1 MVQLLLIA
9 GFILVHLREMAG
21 DIGVL
26 WALTPWGVA
35 ALVWGPIL
43 TVGGFVWVI
52 VAAAG
57 RRLDRAGRVASIRR
71 AETAVACL
79 RIFAGLWYAV
89 CLFAFDWPGAVRS
102 VVGDLILL
110 DDLIIVSPLLAAL
123 ILAVHIIYPI
133 ERRLRESL
141 QMRHFDEGR
150 PVHQLWSRRA
160 YVWSAVRH
168 QMLFVL
174 VPVCTIFAW
183 GEFVDRGARWMG
195 WMDASGRSSEASQPV
210 GIVLAQLAGVI
221 VILALM
227 PLVMRIV
234 WDTVPLA
241 DGPLRDRLAEICR
254 AHRVK
259 VRDLLVWRTQGTMIN
274 GAAMGIVGPARYIL
288 LSDALLENL
297 SEPQVEAVAAH
308 EVAHVRCKHTL
319 WLAMAMLA
327 TVTIVGGILGFG
339 GALLPRALANT
350 VGATVATV
358 GSLAAG
364 LLVMGLVSR
373 RFEWQADAFAAK
385 HMARRTAEITGEP
398 AVITPEAVTA
408 MTGALQAVADL
419 NGIPTERSSFRHG
432 SIAARQRK
440 LRALIGIPVDRV
452 RIDRQVGVLRVVTVI
467 GLVVAGALITL
478 GYAVN

>member
-26 WALTPWGVA
+26 WALPAWGVA
-35 ALVWGPIL
+35 AVVWAPIL
-43 TVGGFVWVI
+43 MVGGFVWGV

-57 RRLDRAGRVASIRR
+57 RRLDRSGRVASIRR
-71 AETAVACL
+71 AETAVSGL
-79 RIFAGLWYAV
+79 RIFAGVWYAA

-102 VVGDLILL
+102 VVGDLILV

-123 ILAVHIIYPI
+123 ILAVYVIYPI
-133 ERRLRESL
+133 ERRLRESV
-141 QMRHFDEGR
+141 QMRHFEEGR
-150 PVHQLWSRRA
+150 PVHQLWSRRE

-174 VPVCTIFAW
+174 VPVGTIFAW
-183 GEFVDRGARWMG
+183 GEFVDRGARWLG
-195 WMDASGRSSEASQPV
+195 WVDAAGSADAAQPA
-210 GIVLAQLAGVI
+210 GIVFAQLAGVI
-221 VILALM
+221 VILAVM
-227 PLVMRIV
+227 PLVMRMV

-254 AHRVK
+254 SHRVK

-297 SEPQVEAVAAH
+297 TEPQVEAVAAH

-327 TVTIVGGILGFG
+327 TVTIVGGVLGFG

-350 VGATVATV
+350 VGATVATL

-364 LLVMGLVSR
+364 LFVMGLVSR

-385 HMARRTAEITGEP
+385 HMARRTAEGEP

-408 MTGALQAVADL
+408 MTGALQTVADL

-440 LRALIGIPVDRV
+440 LRALIGTPVDRV
-452 RIDRQVGVLRVVTVI
+452 RIDRQVGLLRVATVI
-467 GLVVAGALITL
+467 GLVAAGALITL